1 MVTALYRRYR
11 PENFAELIGQSQ
23 VTDPLRTAL
32 RTNRVNH
39 AYLFSGPR
47 GCGKTTSAR
56 ILARCLNCEQGP
68 TDTPCG
74 VCPSC
79 VELARGGG
87 GSLDVIEIDAA
98 SHNGVDDARDLR
110 DRAVF
115 APARDR
121 YKIFILDEAHM
132 VTPQGFNA
140 LLKLV
145 EEPPEH
151 VKFIFATTEPE
162 KVIGTIRSRTHHYPF
177 RLVPPATMLEYVEQ
191 LCEQESVSVAPGV
204 LPLVVRAGGG
214 SVRDTLS
221 LLDQLMAG
229 SEDGAIAYERAVA
242 LLGYTDA
249 ALLDD
254 VVDALAVAD
263 PASAFAAVDRVVQ
276 TGQDPRRFVEDLLE
290 RLRDLIVVAATN
302 ESAAAVLRGVSPEEL
317 DTMTRQAGVFGAT
330 ALSRS
335 ADIANRALTEMTGAT
350 SPRLHLELMT
360 ARMLVPEADDTQRG
374 ALARVER
381 LERRVGVGD
390 AGGHDAATTAA
401 PSVSATDRSAPTTRS
416 QASTPTAARA
426 PQAGPVAA
434 PVGSSARSGSAGS
447 VPSAPQSNASAGAP
461 SEVAPAGAAQDQAAS
476 AVTEDPRA
484 AARAAAASWAAAV
497 PSTAESVPSTGADGV
512 TEQRPAA
519 PTPHEA
525 SGTVNGSS
533 TGQGT
538 AVGDEPV
545 VRPVSAV
552 GFQQL
557 RDAWPQVV
565 EHVQRARRSAWSVVV
580 TAQVTALRDD
590 VLTLTFPSQQDV
602 ASFKEV
608 SDPSTSVSE
617 LLRSAIIDVLGLRVK
632 FVARGPGQQR
642 PGGGPG
648 GDGAPQQPGGRPQ
661 QSAPQQEPARTPEQ
675 QDAASSTAQGRQPE
689 PAGQPGAATWQSPTA
704 QQQPTTPGAARQSQP
719 ERQPSEPQ
727 QPERQQLPAP
737 QHPEQQR
744 SGSQQPAPQQAQQ
757 QQPQQS
763 AREQSPAP
771 QPTRQQPSQQ
781 QIAPAST
788 GPVTDWVVAAIPATD
803 PTSRAAPGRT
813 EPGWS
818 APFGTTDTGEPV
830 VPVAPVSDPAAD
842 AALAAQL
849 RPASAL
855 GGAPARPT
863 TSEQPAGD
871 AADGA
876 PTVPAGAAAPA
887 PAPTSRSTPPAV
899 GDVPVDDYPLD
910 DDPYDD
916 GAPFPD
922 PGPSAG
928 GTAAASAPGRAV
940 NPSRTAAPEQT
951 QHATA
956 QQGAAQQAAAQQAPQ
971 DQQRTAPPQ
980 VRRTPVAGRYGEAV
994 VREILGAQFIEE
1006 TALHEEGA

>member
-1 MVTALYRRYR
+1 VRVSEESSSFPTGLWTGTRVVGRDGYPCRVVTALYRRYR

-56 ILARCLNCEQGP
+56 ILARCLNCAEGP

-79 VELARGGG
+79 VELARDGS

-177 RLVPPATMLEYVEQ
+177 RLVPPAVMLEYIEQ
-191 LCEQESVSVAPGV
+191 LCTQESVSVAPGV

-263 PASAFAAVDRVVQ
+263 PASAFAAIDRVVQ

-317 DTMTRQAGVFGAT
+317 DTMSRQAGVFGAT
-330 ALSRS
+330 GLSRS

-390 AGGHDAATTAA
+390 VGGHDAGGHQVGAGEQSAPAVAAA
-401 PSVSATDRSAPTTRS
+401 PRREQPAAAAPAAPAPSLAPTPAPAVART
-416 QASTPTAARA
+416 TPERPVEQPAA
-426 PQAGPVAA
+426 PQADSGAVA
-434 PVGSSARSGSAGS
+434 R
-447 VPSAPQSNASAGAP
+447 
-461 SEVAPAGAAQDQAAS
+461 D
-476 AVTEDPRA
+476 
-484 AARAAAASWAAAV
+484 AAASWAAVA
-497 PSTAESVPSTGADGV
+497 PSTPGAPAQSSTEPSKPESSKTEPAKSEPSK
-512 TEQRPAA
+512 PAA
-519 PTPHEA
+519 EPVSP
-525 SGTVNGSS
+525 SS

-538 AVGDEPV
+538 TIGDEPA
-545 VRPVSAV
+545 VRTVGAV
-552 GFQQL
+552 GFQQM
-557 RDAWPQVV
+557 RDSWPQIV
-565 EHVQRARRSAWSVVV
+565 EHVQHAKRSAWSVVV

-602 ASFKEV
+602 ASFKEM
-608 SDPSTSVSE
+608 SDPSASVSE
-617 LLRSAIIDVLGLRVK
+617 LLRAAIVDVLGLRVK
-632 FVARGPGQQR
+632 FVARGPGQQ
-642 PGGGPG
+642 
-648 GDGAPQQPGGRPQ
+648 QRPQ
-661 QSAPQQEPARTPEQ
+661 QQQQPAPAQQAAPAQRPAPAAQAPATAPTPTAAPATEPKAASVAPESTAAPAPTAGPAPKSAPEPEAAPTASAPQRDQAPAEPTPAPSGAPVTDWAVATIPASDPTADAVPESVEPSWAAPFGTVPASAPVAPAETSTPQPAEAAPSAAPAR
-675 QDAASSTAQGRQPE
+675 
-689 PAGQPGAATWQSPTA
+689 PAGATAEQPD
-704 QQQPTTPGAARQSQP
+704 QPTTPGPQAA
-719 ERQPSEPQ
+719 
-727 QPERQQLPAP
+727 
-737 QHPEQQR
+737 
-744 SGSQQPAPQQAQQ
+744 SG
-757 QQPQQS
+757 
-763 AREQSPAP
+763 
-771 QPTRQQPSQQ
+771 
-781 QIAPAST
+781 
-788 GPVTDWVVAAIPATD
+788 AAAVP
-803 PTSRAAPGRT
+803 PG
-813 EPGWS
+813 G
-818 APFGTTDTGEPV
+818 PV
-830 VPVAPVSDPAAD
+830 VP
-842 AALAAQL
+842 
-849 RPASAL
+849 
-855 GGAPARPT
+855 G
-863 TSEQPAGD
+863 
-871 AADGA
+871 
-876 PTVPAGAAAPA
+876 
-887 PAPTSRSTPPAV
+887 
-899 GDVPVDDYPLD
+899 VPVDDYPLD
-910 DDPYDD
+910 DEPYDD

-922 PGPSAG
+922 PGIG
-928 GTAAASAPGRAV
+928 RGSAPAA
-940 NPSRTAAPEQT
+940 PATAAP
-951 QHATA
+951 ATA
-956 QQGAAQQAAAQQAPQ
+956 APAAAAPTAPTQQAAPQRAAQPTAAPA
-971 DQQRTAPPQ
+971 RTAPPA
-980 VRRTPVAGRYGEAV
+980 RRAPVAGRYGEAV
-994 VREILGAQFIEE
+994 VREILNAQFIEE
-1006 TALHEEGA
+1006 TALHQDGA